1 MAKGVG
7 LAVIAFNQLIA
18 YKHTTANYPPP
29 ESWPRPQTNNQSTS
43 CSEQGTQRII
53 THFNLDSISMLKT
66 PFRMHYA
73 DITSNQSNR
82 NASIDY

>member
-29 ESWPRPQTNNQSTS
+29 RILAPPTNKQPINQLLRAGNTTDNHALQSRFNFNVKNTIPHALRGYHIKS
-43 CSEQGTQRII
+43 IQSERI
-53 THFNLDSISMLKT
+53 D
-66 PFRMHYA
+66 
-73 DITSNQSNR
+73 
-82 NASIDY
+82 